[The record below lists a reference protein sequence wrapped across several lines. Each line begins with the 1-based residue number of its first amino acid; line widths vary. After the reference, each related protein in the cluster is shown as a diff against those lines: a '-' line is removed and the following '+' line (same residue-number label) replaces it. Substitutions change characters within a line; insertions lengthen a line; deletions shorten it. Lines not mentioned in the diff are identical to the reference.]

1 MARHAPDHVT
11 ATPLVFLDA
20 NVLFS
25 AAVGGEAFDLLF
37 ELARRGKVRFVTSRS
52 CELEA
57 RRNLERKRPDRAE
70 GLADVLRV
78 APPADVDPSEHVAW
92 ARALVGD
99 ADGHVL
105 AAARILAAV
114 TLVTGDLTHFG
125 PLMERGDLPLT
136 VRTPRTFLMEGPPT
150 PAG

>member
-1 MARHAPDHVT
+1 MT
-11 ATPLVFLDA
+11 AAPLVFLDA

-37 ELARRGKVRFVTSRS
+37 ELARRGKVRFVTSRV

-57 RRNLERKRPDRAE
+57 LRNLGRKRPDPAE
-70 GLADVLRV
+70 GLADLLRF

-92 ARALVGD
+92 ALALVAD
-99 ADGHVL
+99 ADAHVL
-105 AAARILAAV
+105 AAARTLTAV

-136 VRTPRTFLMEGPPT
+136 IRTPRAFLMEGPPT